1 VMSAARTARNL
12 GLSEQSPEPL
22 TIVHRPFQV
31 ISLLWLAIFSDTTK
45 PH

>member
-12 GLSEQSPEPL
+12 GYSEQSSEPL
-22 TIVHRPFQV
+22 PFIHRPFQA
-31 ISLLWLAIFSDTTK
+31 ISLLWLPIFSDTTK